1 MALDKTK
8 PYVEAI
14 GHPFIKFRQDDK
26 DFNAMGE
33 EIDADGMV
41 VGAGEG
47 AAAPAPAGDGD
58 NGTVEPGATNVSE
71 PVTVAPAQPGPDT
84 TEVTVEPRM
93 EHKGGGYYKVFNEKG
108 EMVEE
113 SLPKAEAE
121 AKVEELKQVQAAL
134 QDG

>member
-8 PYVEAI
+8 PYGEAI
-14 GHPFIKFRQDDK
+14 GHPHIKFTQGGK
-26 DFNAMGE
+26 NFNAMGE
-33 EIDADGMV
+33 EIDANGIA
-41 VGAGEG
+41 VGDP
-47 AAAPAPAGDGD
+47 APAPTGDGD
-58 NGTVEPGATNVSE
+58 NGTVEPGATNVSG
-71 PVTVAPAQPGPDT
+71 PVTPAPAQPGPDT

-108 EMVEE
+108 EMVAE

-121 AKVEELKQVQAAL
+121 AKVEEMKQIQAAL